1 VPAAWLGKLVQ
12 ESAAGTSSPLLVG
25 GATGIF
31 SKDAKLDVGLVVA
44 WWLDLAHPSLYD
56 GDHRW

>member
-1 VPAAWLGKLVQ
+1 MAPAAWLGKLVQ

-25 GATGIF
+25 GATGF

-44 WWLDLAHPSLYD
+44 WWLDLAHRSLYD